1 MKVYKATDKNMKCR
15 GFQYELGKTAEVEG
29 DIELCKKGFHAC
41 EMPIDVLGYY
51 APGDGSRY
59 FEAELEDVS
68 EKRSDDTKR
77 VGKKLTLSAEIG
89 IPGLAKAQ
97 VEYVKAQ
104 CDFDNSIKKADA
116 EKKNH
121 ATGESGAASAAGE
134 RGAASATGE
143 RGAASATGLRGAAS
157 ATGES
162 GAASATGWSGAASAT
177 GWSGAA
183 SATGNSGAASATGES
198 GAASATGL
206 SGAASAT
213 GNSGAASATGNSGA
227 ASATGWRG
235 AASATGWRG
244 AASATGL
251 SGAASATGESGA
263 ASATGWSGAASATGE
278 SGAASATGWRG
289 AASATGKGCVAMTTG
304 YYGRVMGEIG
314 NAIVC
319 VERGAGGEINTILA
333 GIVDGKTL
341 KPGVWYTVKNGQ
353 WVEVQK

>member
-15 GFQYELGKTAEVEG
+15 DFQYELGKTAEVEG
-29 DIELCKKGFHAC
+29 DIELCKNGLHAC
-41 EMPIDVLGYY
+41 EMPLDVLGYY

-68 EKRSDDTKR
+68 DEMYSDDTKR

-89 IPGLAKAQ
+89 IPGLVKAQ

-104 CDFDNSIKKADA
+104 CDFDNAIKKADA

-121 ATGESGAASAAGE
+121 ATGV
-134 RGAASATGE
+134 
-143 RGAASATGLRGAAS
+143 RGAAS

-162 GAASATGWSGAASAT
+162 GAASATGV
-177 GWSGAA
+177 
-183 SATGNSGAASATGES
+183 
-198 GAASATGL
+198 
-206 SGAASAT
+206 
-213 GNSGAASATGNSGA
+213 
-227 ASATGWRG
+227 
-235 AASATGWRG
+235 
-244 AASATGL
+244 

-263 ASATGWSGAASATGE
+263 ASATGWMGAASATGWMGAASATGVRGAASATGWSGAASATGVSGAASATGE
-278 SGAASATGWRG
+278 SGAASATGWMGAASATGWMGAASATGVRG
-289 AASATGKGCVAMTTG
+289 AASATGVSGAASATGEYCVAMTTG
-304 YYGRVMGEIG
+304 FWGRVMGDIG

-319 VERGAGGEINTILA
+319 VERRNNGEIAAILA
-333 GIVDGKTL
+333 GIVDGETL

>member
-1 MKVYKATDKNMKCR
+1 MAQLGAGNAEENRKGVETVKVYKATDKDMKCR
-15 GFQYELGKTAEVEG
+15 GFQYELGKTEEVDG
-29 DIELCKKGFHAC
+29 DAKLCERGLHAC
-41 EMPIDVLGYY
+41 EMPLDVLGYY

-68 EKRSDDTKR
+68 DEKHSDDTKR

-89 IPGLAKAQ
+89 IPGLVKAQ

-104 CDFDNSIKKADA
+104 CDFDNAIKKANA
-116 EKKNH
+116 EKKTH
-121 ATGESGAASAAGE
+121 ATGES
-134 RGAASATGE
+134 
-143 RGAASATGLRGAAS
+143 GAAS

-177 GWSGAA
+177 GWR
-183 SATGNSGAASATGES
+183 GAASATGER
-198 GAASATGL
+198 
-206 SGAASAT
+206 
-213 GNSGAASATGNSGA
+213 GA

-244 AASATGL
+244 AASATGVR
-251 SGAASATGESGA
+251 GAASATGVRGA

-278 SGAASATGWRG
+278 SGAASATGESG
-289 AASATGKGCVAMTTG
+289 AASATGKYCVAMTTG
-304 YYGRVMGEIG
+304 IYGRVMGEIG

-319 VERGAGGEINTILA
+319 VERRNNGEIAAILS
-333 GIVDGKTL
+333 GIVDGETL

-353 WVEVQK
+353 WSEAQ